1 MSNCVLYHVHKR
13 SDVTSN
19 LHDLPQVGG
28 ALASYAVERL
38 AAGGQH
44 VCVLAAPSEPQLR
57 RPSSGLAAPPPAP
70 TRVVLAWG
78 RGGQGQLGSG
88 AAVDSV
94 VPHIVSGGLKG
105 RHILQVLQTQMRFQ
119 RNHCFEVIR
128 RGIRQLA
135 MPRYVIVPDTNSARS
150 RAAGTPK

>member
-1 MSNCVLYHVHKR
+1 M
-13 SDVTSN
+13 
-19 LHDLPQVGG
+19 GG

-57 RPSSGLAAPPPAP
+57 RPSSGLTAPPPPPTP

-88 AAVDSV
+88 APVDSV
-94 VPHIVSGGLKG
+94 VPRIVGGGLKG

-128 RGIRQLA
+128 
-135 MPRYVIVPDTNSARS
+135 
-150 RAAGTPK
+150 